1 MHALFITHPS
11 VIMGVMRT
19 IVPKNAKLIPDD
31 AKLAFKGVIHD
42 IYQWEQAMFDGTYE
56 TFEMIKR
63 PDTVKVLAI
72 KDDKIVILEQE
83 QPGDPPYYDLPA
95 GRHDVESED
104 ELAAAK
110 RELLEETGM
119 TFKNWKLLD
128 VTQRHAKIEQFIYIF
143 LATGFEAQ
151 TGQKL
156 DAGEKITVRLLD
168 FDSVK
173 ELLADPKARYL
184 PKDLLDRVDSLDE
197 LLRLPEY
204 R

>member
-1 MHALFITHPS
+1 MIDGMRS
-11 VIMGVMRT
+11 VL
-19 IVPKNAKLIPDD
+19 PKNAKLIPEG
-31 AKLAFKGVIHD
+31 AKLVFKGVIHD
-42 IYQWEQAMFDGTYE
+42 IYQWEQEMFDGTYE

-72 KDDKIVILEQE
+72 KDNKIVVIEQE

-95 GRHDVESED
+95 GRHDVETED

-119 TFKNWKLLD
+119 AFTNWKLLD

-143 LATGFEAQ
+143 LATGFESQ
-151 TGQKL
+151 TDQKL
-156 DAGEKITVRLLD
+156 DPGEKITVQLLD
-168 FDSVK
+168 FNEVK
-173 ELLADPKARYL
+173 QLMADPKARYL
-184 PKDLLDRVDSLDE
+184 PKDLLDRVDSLEE
-197 LLRLPEY
+197 LLQLPEY